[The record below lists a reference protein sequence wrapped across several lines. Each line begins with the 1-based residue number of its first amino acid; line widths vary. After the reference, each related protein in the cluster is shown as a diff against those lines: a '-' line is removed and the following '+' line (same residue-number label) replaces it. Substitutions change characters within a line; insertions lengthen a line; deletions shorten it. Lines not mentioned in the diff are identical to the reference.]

1 MELTLLPLIDD
12 QKCFET
18 VRRLRWPTGVACPH
32 CESMTVTKRG
42 MDETQACRQR
52 YHCGGC
58 HRQFDDLTGTI
69 FAGHHQ
75 PLRVWL
81 LCLYFMG
88 LNLSNR
94 QIARELS
101 LDEDSTHDM
110 ASQLREGIVA
120 RQPAVVLSDKVE
132 CDEVYVVA
140 GHKGHPEAVYN
151 KKDDH
156 PSKAIKRSPRTRHV
170 GQREASDIRDDST
183 RGDGRHADAGE
194 RQASHNRPTN

>member
-32 CESMTVTKRG
+32 CESMAVTKRG

-58 HRQFDDLTGTI
+58 GRHFDDLTGTI

-120 RQPAVVLSDKVE
+120 RP
-132 CDEVYVVA
+132 
-140 GHKGHPEAVYN
+140 GHLNETDPMGLTPHLLASSNCTHVRCHFHPDFPPESA
-151 KKDDH
+151 
-156 PSKAIKRSPRTRHV
+156 AIF
-170 GQREASDIRDDST
+170 
-183 RGDGRHADAGE
+183 
-194 RQASHNRPTN
+194 NRAQQNRNPL